1 MVDAISTYARHLL
14 SFILLLKNYYNIS
27 FRNVFAF
34 GILYTNISL
43 IKVEYIKLLLINMAM
58 HFTILIFI
66 PRKLT
71 MHIIKSRKHEL
82 SLILP
87 SSTKIY
93 LFGKFRI
100 INEWISVSLKSVQ
113 LLVPMLLP

>member
-14 SFILLLKNYYNIS
+14 SFIFLLKNYYNTS
-27 FRNVFAF
+27 FRNVFTF
-34 GILYTNISL
+34 GILDKNISS
-43 IKVEYIKLLLINMAM
+43 IKVEYINLLLINMAM
-58 HFTILIFI
+58 HFIRLIFI
-66 PRKLT
+66 PRKLK
-71 MHIIKSRKHEL
+71 MHIINSIKHEL
-82 SLILP
+82 SLTLP